1 MVTLRVLC
9 RFNQF
14 NWGGA
19 MKRIAWVI
27 AVTLLPAAAFADV
40 SNNPRLERNYGV
52 ELNLLRMAG
61 VSPFAS
67 RSFSGTVSY
76 FNHARSTEIALPF
89 FYSEDD
95 YGDEHLQPFTLFML
109 DAHYR
114 SFLGDTVNG
123 FYISGFG
130 RLARMHGP
138 IGSDCL
144 SQLEC
149 SGRTIGPYTTE
160 TKFGI
165 GVGIG
170 YRIFLKNGFYWG
182 ISLSRGLYILGE
194 NDIYPNVNSSHEDP
208 QDIHDIEMLK
218 FGYAF

>member
-14 NWGGA
+14 NWGA
-19 MKRIAWVI
+19 MKRIAWMI

-40 SNNPRLERNYGV
+40 LNNPRLGRNYGV

-61 VSPFAS
+61 DSAFSS

-76 FNHARSTEIALPF
+76 FNHARNTEIALPF

-95 YGDEHLQPFTLFML
+95 YGDERLQPFTLFML

-130 RLARMHGP
+130 RLARLHGQ
-138 IGSDCL
+138 IGSHCY

-149 SGRTIGPYTTE
+149 SSRTIAYDTE

-170 YRIFLKNGFYWG
+170 YRIFLKNRFYWG
-182 ISLSRGLYILGE
+182 ISLSRGLYIFGE
-194 NDIYPNVNSSHEDP
+194 NDKYIYFGYNEDP
-208 QDIHDIEMLK
+208 QNIYDIEILK